1 MMEKDTD
8 ARSAQGSRV
17 WGHVRASWTLSGG
30 ARRGFGRG
38 IARTALT
45 TTFAGLIAA
54 APAQAEPAWR
64 ELQGP
69 VRGVSYGEA
78 GGVALFVLGCGA
90 GPGLF
95 IQAPLPEGVKPRSGR
110 GASLALDVD
119 GKRFGAKGR
128 IAVDENADGGP
139 RGAVVAQVRAGDP
152 LVKALGAGRQ
162 LKVGKGQDAL
172 VIPLDNAAGLLA
184 KAATTCGAAAPA
196 GTPTAATPAPAAASA
211 EPATTVAP
219 AAPAPD
225 SAKPARSG
233 AVPPARDIALAI
245 FVDQAEGQRVADKLK
260 VTAVDLNG
268 DGASEAIVTL
278 NDPAW
283 CAETGC
289 TWFVVDL
296 SGKPR
301 VMGQFIGLGLTP
313 RKEVTE
319 GWRDLSLKTP
329 GGVERMSFRDGAY
342 H

>member
-1 MMEKDTD
+1 MAGRPHMGLGRR
-8 ARSAQGSRV
+8 AAHAALASASLL
-17 WGHVRASWTLSGG
+17 AATL
-30 ARRGFGRG
+30 
-38 IARTALT
+38 ALT
-45 TTFAGLIAA
+45 P
-54 APAQAEPAWR
+54 PARAEPAWR

-69 VRGVSYGEA
+69 VRGATFGEA
-78 GGVALFVLGCGA
+78 GGIALFVLGCGA

-95 IQAPLPEGVKPRSGR
+95 IQAPLPEGARPRNGG
-110 GASLALDVD
+110 GASLALEVD
-119 GKRFGAKGR
+119 GRRFGAKGR
-128 IAVDENADGGP
+128 VAVDENAEGGP
-139 RGAVVAQVRAGDP
+139 RGAVVARVRAGDP
-152 LVKALGAGRQ
+152 LVKALGAGQ
-162 LKVGKGQDAL
+162 KLKLGKGEAAL
-172 VIPLDNAAGLLA
+172 VIPLDSGAALLA
-184 KAATTCGAAAPA
+184 KALATCGAPAPTGPATAAADPAPPA
-196 GTPTAATPAPAAASA
+196 GQSAPSAAEAR
-211 EPATTVAP
+211 PAT
-219 AAPAPD
+219 D
-225 SAKPARSG
+225 AKPAPEAKPAAETKPARGG

-260 VTAVDLNG
+260 VTPVDLSG
-268 DGASEAIVTL
+268 DGAPEAIVTL

-329 GGVERMSFRDGAY
+329 GGVERMSYRDGSY